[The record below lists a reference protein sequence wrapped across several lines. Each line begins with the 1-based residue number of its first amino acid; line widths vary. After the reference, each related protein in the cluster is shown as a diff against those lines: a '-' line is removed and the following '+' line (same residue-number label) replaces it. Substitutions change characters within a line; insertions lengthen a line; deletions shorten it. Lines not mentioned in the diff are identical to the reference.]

1 MPADH
6 QSLISARR
14 WLIAP
19 VLASL
24 LLVLGGCASSQ
35 AMHGPS
41 APDFSPIAPAQQALN
56 KALDA
61 QAGDLA
67 PRSVDAAR
75 RRITIARDILYSAA
89 DQHRPLNDREDDRVQ
104 QLVSAAQLDA
114 KAAQVQA
121 QAQDVQSQIADVK
134 GRLGQ
139 NNGAASGAAN
149 TNADQSSGGSPT
161 GLGPSAYG
169 DARNNSGVSQ

>member
-6 QSLISARR
+6 QSLTSARR
-14 WLIAP
+14 WLIAL

-24 LLVLGGCASSQ
+24 LVVLGGCASSQ
-35 AMHGPS
+35 ALHGPS
-41 APDFSPIAPAQQALN
+41 APDFSPLAPAQQALS

-61 QAGDLA
+61 QAGDFA
-67 PRSVDAAR
+67 PRLVDAAR

-89 DQHRPLNDREDDRVQ
+89 DQSRPLNDREDDRVQ

-114 KAAQVQA
+114 KAALVKA
-121 QAQDVQSQIADVK
+121 QAGVVQSRITDLK
-134 GRLGQ
+134 GRLNQ
-139 NNGAASGAAN
+139 KDSAAN
-149 TNADQSSGGSPT
+149 TSANANKDDSRGGSPT

-169 DARNNSGVSQ
+169 DARNQSGVSQ